1 MSNHIKYHA
10 IAFLLMF
17 FLFTTCKKDKTIIV
31 NGTVVDETR
40 SLTGIS
46 NATVYLQERKSDL
59 TCFSCLPYT
68 IATYNADA
76 SGHFSFSFEGREGY
90 VYSVVGSATNYF
102 SNIASGDDI
111 SVDSRTKDNIEV
123 TLKPVAW
130 LKLHLKNTT
139 PFDGTDQIGADN
151 SFVTG
156 GGGTF
161 SGTTVDTI
169 VVGSVYGNNDVK
181 VVWFV
186 TKNGLQTPHSAI
198 LFCPRFDTTS
208 YNINY

>member
-1 MSNHIKYHA
+1 MLSRIKYHSLA
-10 IAFLLMF
+10 VLFIL

-46 NATVYLQERKSDL
+46 NATVYLQERKPDL

-76 SGHFSFSFEGREGY
+76 SGHFNFSFEGRKGY
-90 VYSVVGSATNYF
+90 AYSVVGSATNYF
-102 SNIASGDDI
+102 NNIASGDDI

-139 PFDGTDQIGADN
+139 PFDGSDQIGISGGFTGSPLQYYGMSVDSICFFKVSGN
-151 SFVTG
+151 SNVRIGWGVIKNGIQTNYL
-156 GGGTF
+156 
-161 SGTTVDTI
+161 
-169 VVGSVYGNNDVK
+169 GSVY
-181 VVWFV
+181 
-186 TKNGLQTPHSAI
+186 
-198 LFCPRFDTTS
+198 CPRFDTTS